1 MKTFSVAV
9 AVAIVLAFICTQES
23 SALPVTGVEELVELV
38 SSDDPVAD
46 HQELPVELGE
56 VEELVELVSSDDPV
70 ADHQELPVELGEM
83 KTFSVAVAV
92 AIVLAFICTQESS
105 ALPVTGVEELVEL
118 VSSDD
123 PVADHQ
129 ELPVELG
136 EMPFNIEGEQ
146 QSGAIKCRFCCS
158 CCAFGFCGMCCK

>member
-56 VEELVELVSSDDPV
+56 RL
-70 ADHQELPVELGEM
+70 
-83 KTFSVAVAV
+83 
-92 AIVLAFICTQESS
+92 
-105 ALPVTGVEELVEL
+105 
-118 VSSDD
+118 
-123 PVADHQ
+123 
-129 ELPVELG
+129 
-136 EMPFNIEGEQ
+136 FNIRKKR
-146 QSGAIKCRFCCS
+146 APAKCTPYCYPTRD
-158 CCAFGFCGMCCK
+158 GVFCGVRCDFQ